1 MGCMIIG
8 CVEMVQCTF
17 RRLGF
22 LVLAWGG
29 DGAIKKNVMQGEFF
43 VLRRG
48 IYIYIYILLVGKYML
63 LFELVFLVMD
73 ADQEI
78 WGGPGN

>member
-8 CVEMVQCTF
+8 CVEMVQCTL

-22 LVLAWGG
+22 LVLAWVG
-29 DGAIKKNVMQGEFF
+29 DGAIKKMSCKVSFLFCVGD
-43 VLRRG
+43 
-48 IYIYIYILLVGKYML
+48 YIYIYILLVGKYML